1 MSQAGLF
8 DDDAAAPAPLGPR
21 HNIVVGTCSW
31 TDPSLIKAGTFY
43 PKGCN
48 SAEQRLRY
56 YASQFPLVE
65 VDSSYYAMPSAQ
77 NAQLWAQRVPASF
90 RFNVKAFRLFTGHQ
104 TPPQALP
111 RDLLQY
117 LPPLGPRQKNYYLR
131 DLPAEIVDELWRR
144 FIEALDPLR
153 RAGLLTAVH
162 FQFAQWVQAAP
173 QWSEHIEQCVQRLAG
188 HLVAVEFRNASWLG
202 DERRARTLAWERELG
217 VAHVVVDEPQGV
229 GHYTQPVWELANPAL
244 AIVRLHG
251 RNAEAWDAKGLT
263 AASDRFNYD
272 YPDHELADIATR
284 ARQLAE
290 RAFVVQLLVNV
301 NYEDQG
307 IRAAQKLERL
317 LQEHPRPR

>member
-1 MSQAGLF
+1 M
-8 DDDAAAPAPLGPR
+8 PAPLGPR
-21 HNIVVGTCSW
+21 RNIVVGTCSW

-56 YASQFPLVE
+56 YASQFPVVE

-144 FIEALDPLR
+144 FGGSVGRRPRGRGSAR
-153 RAGLLTAVH
+153 TTAGRCRAGKYSNSAWPLVMTPTA
-162 FQFAQWVQAAP
+162 
-173 QWSEHIEQCVQRLAG
+173 SRC
-188 HLVAVEFRNASWLG
+188 
-202 DERRARTLAWERELG
+202 
-217 VAHVVVDEPQGV
+217 
-229 GHYTQPVWELANPAL
+229 
-244 AIVRLHG
+244 
-251 RNAEAWDAKGLT
+251 
-263 AASDRFNYD
+263 
-272 YPDHELADIATR
+272 
-284 ARQLAE
+284 
-290 RAFVVQLLVNV
+290 
-301 NYEDQG
+301 
-307 IRAAQKLERL
+307 
-317 LQEHPRPR
+317 

>member
-1 MSQAGLF
+1 MSSPRQSGLF
-8 DDDAAAPAPLGPR
+8 EEATPPGLGPR
-21 HNIVVGTCSW
+21 GNLFVGTCSW

-43 PKGCN
+43 PRGCN

-56 YASQFPLVE
+56 YASQFPVVE
-65 VDSSYYAMPSAQ
+65 VDSSYYAMPSPQ
-77 NAQLWAQRVPASF
+77 NAQRWAERVPAAF

-104 TPPQALP
+104 TPPEALP
-111 RDLLQY
+111 RELLPH

-162 FQFAQWVQAAP
+162 FQFAQWVQATP
-173 QWSEHIEQCVQRLAG
+173 EWIGHIEACVERLAG
-188 HLVAVEFRNASWLG
+188 HLVAVEFRNATWLNAA
-202 DERRARTLAWERELG
+202 RREQTLAWERALG

-229 GHYTQPVWELANPAL
+229 GHYAHSVWALANPAL

-251 RNAEAWDAKGLT
+251 RNAATWDAKGLG

-272 YPDHELADIATR
+272 YPDDELTEIAEQALR
-284 ARQLAE
+284 LAE
-290 RAFVVQLLVNV
+290 DAFVVQLLVNV

-317 LQEHPRPR
+317 LKAHPR